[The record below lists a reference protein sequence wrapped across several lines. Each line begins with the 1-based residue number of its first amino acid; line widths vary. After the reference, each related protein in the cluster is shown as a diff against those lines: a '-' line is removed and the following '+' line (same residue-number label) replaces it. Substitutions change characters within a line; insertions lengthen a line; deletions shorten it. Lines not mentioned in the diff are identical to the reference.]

1 VRFRVL
7 GPVEVL
13 DADGGLVQLG
23 GQKQRALLGLLIASG
38 GRVVP
43 VARLVDELWGEDPP
57 PKVLVS
63 VQSYVANLRRVLE
76 PDRAARAPARVIV
89 TQPPGYSLAAAQL
102 DVVEFE
108 ELVSAGREALA
119 TDPGRAGELLRAA
132 ADLWRGD
139 PYADLAAV
147 APSLAAEAARLVE
160 LSLLAT
166 EDRFRA
172 DLASGHHERVVGEI
186 EQLAATHP
194 LRESAWGLLAVALYR
209 SQRQGAALDA
219 LRRARR
225 ILADELGVDPG
236 PELRRLEKA
245 ILDQEPTLDAYPR
258 TITAPAPGTAASRP
272 GASSR
277 PSVGSHS
284 GAGSQSDAGGNHLV
298 DREEPLT
305 RLAGLLVE
313 AAAGRGNV
321 VLVTGEP
328 GIGKT
333 GLARALTATAAAMG
347 LNTGWGRCEE
357 TAGAPAFWPWSQ
369 ALAHLIPTTDNAG
382 GVRTPLASLIPD
394 PAVEALDANTAV
406 FRLAEATAELLRGA
420 GPTLLVL
427 DDLHRADGDTLRLVG
442 RLGLMLSGLPV
453 LLVLTSRDAEAD
465 ITPEIAEVLA
475 ELARAELVRIGLR
488 GLDETGIQTYA
499 RLHHDIELPAPVAAA
514 LARRT
519 NGNPFFV
526 GELIRL
532 LADQRQLTE
541 TGAAELR
548 VPDGVR
554 DVVRRRIAQLPDEVR
569 RLLEAAAAYGATFDA
584 DLVEEA
590 SGLTAT
596 EAVTATE
603 AALLAGLIVADGSDL
618 RFTHALV
625 REAVYV
631 RLPLGRRRDLHAA
644 IAGLLEQRA
653 GRIGLTELAH
663 HYGEAGPEH
672 ARAAWTYAVRA
683 SEFAARQSAPA
694 EAARLQDLALTSVS
708 RDRTASATDRYDVLL
723 GLARA
728 RKRAGQEIQAW
739 AAAREAAEVAIEVGD
754 VVAAATA
761 AVAVTTD
768 AIWSWREYLVV
779 DFTGVAL
786 FERLLR
792 ELPPG
797 HEVVR
802 ARLLA
807 ALAAEIYYRPD
818 TVDRA
823 VALSR
828 EAESLARQHGSPEDL
843 ARVLEL
849 RHLAYERPGLL
860 GERMS
865 AAQELLDL
873 AEAADDPVAVCR
885 ALVFRGR
892 DQLEQG
898 EVAAGLRDYQRARGL
913 AETYSLAPVLVTL
926 VWADAVVAVG
936 RGRFDDAERAI
947 ETAAEF
953 HAGTTLAGAA
963 SLPIALAATLG
974 LARGTLAAIEPMLA
988 EAAAISGLALV
999 REWHALALVS
1009 AGRIEEAGAALG
1021 PWRQQPE
1028 VPPDYLW
1035 LTHLAIRA
1043 ELWSALGSA
1052 EAARELYAQLA
1063 PYEERLVI
1071 GGTGITMAGFAGHHV
1086 GILARTVGELDAA
1099 VRHLQTA
1106 LGRNESAGLWP
1117 FAAATARELAAT
1129 LRQRDRPGDRQ
1140 TAAAVE
1146 ARAAGWIGGG
1156 SGLPVV
1162 LRGETT
1168 SGGE

>member
-1 VRFRVL
+1 M
-7 GPVEVL
+7 EVL

-43 VARLVDELWGEDPP
+43 VSRLVDELWGEDPP

-89 TQPPGYSLAAAQL
+89 TQPPGYSLAAAEL

-119 TDPGRAGELLRAA
+119 TDPGRAGDLLRAA
-132 ADLWRGD
+132 ASLWRGD
-139 PYADLAAV
+139 PYADLTAL
-147 APSLAAEAARLVE
+147 APALAAEAARLVE

-172 DLASGHHERVVGEI
+172 DLASGHHKRVVGEI
-186 EQLAATHP
+186 EQLAAAHP

-245 ILDQEPTLDAYPR
+245 ILDQEPTLDASPR
-258 TITAPAPGTAASRP
+258 AARTTAPAPATATSRP
-272 GASSR
+272 G
-277 PSVGSHS
+277 
-284 GAGSQSDAGGNHLV
+284 GGDHLV
-298 DREEPLT
+298 GREEPLT

-313 AAAGRGNV
+313 ATAGRGNV
-321 VLVTGEP
+321 VLITGEP

-357 TAGAPAFWPWSQ
+357 TAGAPPFWPWSQ
-369 ALAHLIPTTDNAG
+369 ALASLIPTADDAARA
-382 GVRTPLASLIPD
+382 RTPLASLIPD
-394 PAVEALDANTAV
+394 PAAEVLDANTAV
-406 FRLAEATAELLRGA
+406 FRLAEAAAGLLRAA

-442 RLGLMLSGLPV
+442 RLGLMATGLPV

-465 ITPEIAEVLA
+465 ITPEVAEVLA

-488 GLDETGIQTYA
+488 GLDETGIRTYA
-499 RLHHDIELPAPVAAA
+499 RLHHDIEIPETVAAA

-541 TGAAELR
+541 SGAAELR

-554 DVVRRRIAQLPDEVR
+554 DVVRQRIAQLPDEVE
-569 RLLEAAAAYGATFDA
+569 RLLEAAAAYGAAFDA

-590 SGLTAT
+590 SGLTAA
-596 EAVTATE
+596 EAVAATE
-603 AALLAGLIVADGSDL
+603 AALLAGLIVADGPDL

-631 RLPLGRRRDLHAA
+631 RLPLGRRRELHAA
-644 IAGLLEQRA
+644 IAGLLEQRT
-653 GRIGLTELAH
+653 GRIGLAELAH
-663 HYGEAGPEH
+663 HYGEAGPDH

-683 SEFAARQSAPA
+683 SELAARQSAPA

-739 AAAREAAEVAIEVGD
+739 AAAREAAEVALEAGD

-807 ALAAEIYYRPD
+807 ALAAEIYYQPD
-818 TVDRA
+818 TVERA
-823 VALSR
+823 VALST
-828 EAESLARQHGSPEDL
+828 EAESLARRYGSPEDL
-843 ARVLEL
+843 ARILEL
-849 RHLAYERPGLL
+849 RHLAYERPELL
-860 GERMS
+860 GERLS
-865 AAQELLDL
+865 AARELLDL
-873 AEAADDPVAVCR
+873 AEAADDPVAVSR

-936 RGRFDDAERAI
+936 WGRFDDAERAI

-963 SLPIALAATLG
+963 SLPVALAATLG

-988 EAAAISGLALV
+988 EAAALSGLALL
-999 REWHALALVS
+999 REWHALALVR

-1021 PWRQQPE
+1021 PWHQQPE

-1063 PYEERLVI
+1063 PYEDRVVI
-1071 GGTGITMAGFAGHHV
+1071 GGTGITIAGFAGHQV
-1086 GILARTVGELDAA
+1086 GLLARTVGELDLA
-1099 VRHLQTA
+1099 VDHLQTA
-1106 LGRNESAGLWP
+1106 LDRNESAELWP
-1117 FAAATARELAAT
+1117 FAAATARELATT

-1146 ARAAGWIGGG
+1146 ARGAGWI
-1156 SGLPVV
+1156 SGWSGRPVV
-1162 LRGETT
+1162 LRDEST

>member
-1 VRFRVL
+1 MRFRVL

-43 VARLVDELWGEDPP
+43 VSRLVDELWGEDPP

-108 ELVSAGREALA
+108 ELVSAGREALS

-139 PYADLAAV
+139 PYSDLIAV
-147 APSLAAEAARLVE
+147 APALAAEAARLVE
-160 LSLLAT
+160 LSLLAS

-186 EQLAATHP
+186 EQLAAAHP

-245 ILDQEPTLDAYPR
+245 ILDQEPTLDAYR
-258 TITAPAPGTAASRP
+258 RAVSTTPAPGTANNRPGAGRPSDTDGPPGAASRP
-272 GASSR
+272 G
-277 PSVGSHS
+277 V
-284 GAGSQSDAGGNHLV
+284 GGNHLV
-298 DREEPLT
+298 GREEPLT

-313 AAAGRGNV
+313 AAAGRGNL
-321 VLVTGEP
+321 VLITGEP

-369 ALAHLIPTTDNAG
+369 ALADLNPATDDTVRA
-382 GVRTPLASLIPD
+382 RTPLAALIPD
-394 PAVEALDANTAV
+394 PAAEVLDANTAV
-406 FRLAEATAELLRGA
+406 FRLAEAAAALLREA

-427 DDLHRADGDTLRLVG
+427 DDLHRADGDTLHLVG
-442 RLGLMLSGLPV
+442 RLGQMLTGLPV

-465 ITPEIAEVLA
+465 ITPEVAEVLA

-499 RLHHDIELPAPVAAA
+499 RLHHDIELPAAVAEA

-541 TGAAELR
+541 TGAADLR

-554 DVVRRRIAQLPDEVR
+554 DVVRRRIAQLPDEVGR
-569 RLLEAAAAYGATFDA
+569 YLEAAAAYGATFDA

-590 SGLTAT
+590 SGLTAA

-603 AALLAGLIVADGSDL
+603 AALLAGLIVADGPDL

-631 RLPLGRRRDLHAA
+631 RLPLGRRRELHAA
-644 IAGLLEQRA
+644 IARLLEQRT
-653 GRIGLTELAH
+653 GRIGLAELAH
-663 HYGEAGPEH
+663 HYGEAGPDH

-683 SEFAARQSAPA
+683 SELAARQSAPA

-739 AAAREAAEVAIEVGD
+739 AAAREAAEVALEAGD

-792 ELPPG
+792 ELPAG

-802 ARLLA
+802 TRLLA
-807 ALAAEIYYRPD
+807 ALAAEIYYQPD

-823 VALSR
+823 VELST
-828 EAESLARQHGSPEDL
+828 EAESLARSYGSPEDL
-843 ARVLEL
+843 ARILEL

-860 GERMS
+860 GERLS
-865 AAQELLDL
+865 AARELLEL

-885 ALVFRGR
+885 ALVFLGR

-936 RGRFDDAERAI
+936 RGRFDEAEQAI
-947 ETAAEF
+947 ATAAEF

-988 EAAAISGLALV
+988 EAAAFSGLALL
-999 REWHALALVS
+999 REWHALALVR
-1009 AGRIEEAGAALG
+1009 AGRIEEAAAALG

-1063 PYEERLVI
+1063 PYEGRLVI
-1071 GGTGITMAGFAGHHV
+1071 GGTGITIAGFAGHHV
-1086 GILARTVGELDAA
+1086 GLLARTVGELDTA
-1099 VRHLQTA
+1099 VHHLQTA

-1146 ARAAGWIGGG
+1146 ARASRVDPRWERATGG
-1156 SGLPVV
+1156 PA
-1162 LRGETT
+1162 
-1168 SGGE
+1168 

>member
-1 VRFRVL
+1 M
-7 GPVEVL
+7 EVL

-43 VARLVDELWGEDPP
+43 VSRLVDELWGEDPP

-89 TQPPGYSLAAAQL
+89 TRPPGYSLAAAEL

-132 ADLWRGD
+132 AGLWRGD
-139 PYADLAAV
+139 PYADLTAV
-147 APSLAAEAARLVE
+147 APALAAEAARLVE

-186 EQLAATHP
+186 EQLAAAHP

-225 ILADELGVDPG
+225 ILSDQLGVDPG

-245 ILDQEPTLDAYPR
+245 ILDQERTLDASPR
-258 TITAPAPGTAASRP
+258 AVRTAAPAPGTATSQP
-272 GASSR
+272 G
-277 PSVGSHS
+277 
-284 GAGSQSDAGGNHLV
+284 GGDHLV
-298 DREEPLT
+298 GREEPLT

-321 VLVTGEP
+321 VLITGEP

-347 LNTGWGRCEE
+347 LNTGWGRCEG

-369 ALAHLIPTTDNAG
+369 ALADLDPTTDTEK
-382 GVRTPLASLIPD
+382 VRTPLAALIPD
-394 PAVEALDANTAV
+394 PAAEVPDANTAV
-406 FRLAEATAELLRGA
+406 FRLAEATAALLRAA

-427 DDLHRADGDTLRLVG
+427 DDLQRADGDTLRLVG
-442 RLGLMLSGLPV
+442 RLGLMVTGLPV

-465 ITPEIAEVLA
+465 ITPEVAEVLA
-475 ELARAELVRIGLR
+475 ELARAELVRISLR
-488 GLDETGIQTYA
+488 GLDETGIRTYA
-499 RLHHDIELPAPVAAA
+499 RLHHDIEIPETVAAA

-554 DVVRRRIAQLPDEVR
+554 DVVRRRIAQLPDEVG
-569 RLLEAAAAYGATFDA
+569 RLLEAAAAHGATFDP

-590 SGLTAT
+590 SGLTAA

-603 AALLAGLIVADGSDL
+603 AALLAGLIVADGPDL

-631 RLPLGRRRDLHAA
+631 RLPLGRRRELHAA
-644 IAGLLEQRA
+644 IAGLLEQRT
-653 GRIGLTELAH
+653 GRIGLAELAH
-663 HYGEAGPEH
+663 HYGEAGPDH
-672 ARAAWTYAVRA
+672 ARAAWTFAVRA
-683 SEFAARQSAPA
+683 SELAARQFAPA

-708 RDRTASATDRYDVLL
+708 RDRTASATDRYGVLL

-739 AAAREAAEVAIEVGD
+739 AAAREAAEVALEAGD

-807 ALAAEIYYRPD
+807 ALAAEIYYQPD
-818 TVDRA
+818 TVERA
-823 VALSR
+823 VALST
-828 EAESLARQHGSPEDL
+828 EAESLVRRYGSPEDL
-843 ARVLEL
+843 ARILEL

-860 GERMS
+860 GERLS
-865 AAQELLDL
+865 AARELLDL
-873 AEAADDPVAVCR
+873 AEAADDPVAVSR

-963 SLPIALAATLG
+963 SLPVALAATLG
-974 LARGTLAAIEPMLA
+974 LARGTLAAIEPTLA
-988 EAAAISGLALV
+988 EAAAFSGLAVL

-1009 AGRIEEAGAALG
+1009 AGRIEEAAAALG
-1021 PWRQQPE
+1021 PWHQQPD

-1063 PYEERLVI
+1063 PYEDRVVI
-1071 GGTGITMAGFAGHHV
+1071 GGTGITIAGFAGHHV
-1086 GILARTVGELDAA
+1086 GLLARTVGELDLA
-1099 VRHLQTA
+1099 VDHLQTA
-1106 LGRNESAGLWP
+1106 LGRNESAELWP
-1117 FAAATARELAAT
+1117 FAAATARELATT
-1129 LRQRDRPGDRQ
+1129 LWQRDRPGDRQ

-1146 ARAAGWIGGG
+1146 ARGSGWISGG
-1156 SGLPVV
+1156 SGRPAV
-1162 LRGETT
+1162 LRDEST